1 MSILQFLPVPGNI
14 LYFQQSGSFIVPRG
28 ISTVVL
34 IACGGGGGYGTGG
47 SGLEGFGGGGAGG
60 LMVGRVFGGQVIPFT
75 IGAGGTSVAS
85 GSTGDGGPGG
95 DTTIAGFTLGGGQG
109 GGQDTGGAGG
119 QISGGAESWII
130 QYALAQGGQGGYVQ
144 GGVTYPPAGQV
155 SMDGLAGVYDNGI
168 PAFPW
173 QSVPTGYEY
182 PGTGA
187 AQPGL
192 NGAPGMV
199 IVIY

>member
-119 QISGGAESWII
+119 QISGGYFRPLFFFRA
-130 QYALAQGGQGGYVQ
+130 
-144 GGVTYPPAGQV
+144 PPHQ
-155 SMDGLAGVYDNGI
+155 
-168 PAFPW
+168 
-173 QSVPTGYEY
+173 
-182 PGTGA
+182 
-187 AQPGL
+187 
-192 NGAPGMV
+192 APRGSHRRGK
-199 IVIY
+199 IAPNFNK